1 MTELKE
7 FHIEQA
13 AIEWLKQIGYAYL
26 PGGEINRD
34 VRSVLLED
42 ELQKFIAKKYPQ
54 LPAEIV
60 VEASKEFTNNAGAD
74 LVYRNRAFH
83 LKLTKGIDVSWKVN
97 GQEKS
102 THVYPIDFEH
112 PENNTFTCINQLEI
126 VGRNRRIP
134 DLLIY
139 INGLPLIIFEFKNWF
154 DYNTT
159 ENEAYNQI
167 QHYKQDIP
175 LLFEYN
181 ALTIISDGK
190 TAQHGMFPSSME
202 WFAPWKSINGKDI
215 VDDNDFQLHSLLYG
229 LFAKDRLLNYLKYFI
244 FFEDHNGTLI
254 KKGAKYH
261 QFFGVNFAVQKTKQA
276 IKPIGD
282 GRIGVIW
289 HTQGSGKSISMA
301 IYTGILRQLP
311 ELKNPTIVV
320 QVDRNDL
327 DWQLYE
333 NFVLCKD
340 IVGEV
345 NHAESTDDLRRLL
358 DRNSGGVIF
367 TTIEKFR
374 LKNSS
379 PRGGARRA
387 EGVDT
392 PAAGTA
398 DGVNTQTARRASEH
412 LRSKITSLL
421 SPYQNTIAKTE
432 FTKAGIPRYN
442 SFLKDKAHENR
453 YAQNLPEVLLW
464 NQLKRDNLGVDFHR
478 QKPIGNYIID
488 LFCPELMLAIEVD
501 GASHDRVE
509 IATKDKKRQAEL
521 EAMGISFLRFTTDQV
536 KNHMPRV
543 VDAIAEFVSEN
554 KIELRL
560 SQLERAIVNKN
571 NLRSEVIRILEE
583 DLKVGEE
590 MKPPGLRPPPLR
602 GELEAELVHPVLSTR
617 DNIIVIA
624 DEAHRT
630 QYGLLDGYAANLRT
644 ALPNASFIGFTG
656 TPVDKKD
663 ADTEDIFGTVIHT
676 YDIKQAVEDGATV
689 PIYYEPRLA
698 KLHLVNENIDE
709 EVDEITETDIGTDK
723 FLKWAAIEDA
733 AGSADRVNKIA
744 NDILQHF
751 TKRTQTLEGKA
762 MVVSMS
768 RRNCVKMYDAL
779 KKLEGCPEIAVVIT
793 SNISKDPPEWKEHVR
808 TKEQF
813 EAIKKR
819 FKDPDDPLRIVI
831 VRDMWL
837 TGFDAP
843 IINTMYV
850 DKVMTGHN
858 LMQAIARANRVFAD
872 KQSGVIVDYIGIGDQ
887 LKAATIKYTKGG
899 GRGETKIDIEQALE
913 MFYRQLEKCKAHI
926 SEDIDYSRW
935 RAISTGDKMM
945 LINRGANAILK
956 TDQLADEFMKDEKK
970 LTGLVSIVKSR
981 EEIAQFALDIIF
993 IQHVSAAVRKAK
1005 SINVGRKDGQQRI
1018 RDLISQSIESE
1029 DLIDVFAMAGIEK
1042 PDVSILNDDFL
1053 LGAKKDKSGLALKIE
1068 LMRNI
1073 LKGEIALRLRKN
1085 IKKYN
1090 SLREEIEKVIEL
1102 YHKNAIDSYTTVL
1115 ELVERAKAMQ
1125 EEEKRQRELGITDEE
1140 LAFYDIIHAKREI
1153 MNEAGPIQ
1161 NIVHAICKAVKDNL
1175 EIDWTKKE
1183 DAKAAIRLAIKKELR
1198 GKVSLDELNK
1208 ILQEIM
1214 EQAEGQFKD
1223 WPLVG

>member
-1 MTELKE
+1 MTDLKE

-13 AIEWLKQIGYAYL
+13 AIEWLEKLGYAYKRGSDL
-26 PGGEINRD
+26 NRE
-34 VRSVLLED
+34 VRQVVLEN
-42 ELQKFIAKKYPQ
+42 ELQNFIANKYPQ
-54 LPAEIV
+54 LPAEMV
-60 VEASKEFTNNAGAD
+60 KEAAKEFTNNVGAD
-74 LVYRNRAFH
+74 LDYRNRDFH
-83 LKLTKGIDVSWKVN
+83 LKLTKGIDISYKMD
-97 GQEKS
+97 GKEYAL
-102 THVYPIDFEH
+102 HVYPIDFENS
-112 PENNTFTCINQLEI
+112 ENNIFTCVNQMEI

-139 INGLPLIIFEFKNWF
+139 INGIPLVIFEFKNWF
-154 DYNTT
+154 DHNTT

-190 TAQHGMFPSSME
+190 TAQHGMFPASME
-202 WFAPWKSINGKDI
+202 WFAPWKSVNGKDI
-215 VDDNDFQLHSLLYG
+215 VDENDFQLHSLLHG
-229 LFAKDRLLNYLKYFI
+229 LFTKERLLNYLKYFI
-244 FFEDHNGTLI
+244 FFEDHNGKLI

-261 QFFGVNFAVQKTKQA
+261 QYFGVNFAIEKTKSA

-301 IYTGILRQLP
+301 IYTGMLRQLP
-311 ELKNPTIVV
+311 ELKNPTVV
-320 QVDRNDL
+320 IQVDRNDL

-345 NHAESTDDLRRLL
+345 KHAETTDQLRDYLEA
-358 DRNSGGVIF
+358 DSGSVIF

-374 LKNSS
+374 LK
-379 PRGGARRA
+379 
-387 EGVDT
+387 
-392 PAAGTA
+392 
-398 DGVNTQTARRASEH
+398 
-412 LRSKITSLL
+412 
-421 SPYQNTIAKTE
+421 
-432 FTKAGIPRYN
+432 
-442 SFLKDKAHENR
+442 KDN
-453 YAQNLPEVLLW
+453 
-464 NQLKRDNLGVDFHR
+464 G
-478 QKPIGNYIID
+478 
-488 LFCPELMLAIEVD
+488 
-501 GASHDRVE
+501 E
-509 IATKDKKRQAEL
+509 I
-521 EAMGISFLRFTTDQV
+521 
-536 KNHMPRV
+536 
-543 VDAIAEFVSEN
+543 
-554 KIELRL
+554 
-560 SQLERAIVNKN
+560 
-571 NLRSEVIRILEE
+571 
-583 DLKVGEE
+583 
-590 MKPPGLRPPPLR
+590 
-602 GELEAELVHPVLSTR
+602 VHPVLSTR

-663 ADTEDIFGTVIHT
+663 ADTEELFGEVIHT

-698 KLHLVNENIDE
+698 KLHLANENIDE
-709 EVDEITETDIGTDK
+709 EVDEITEASGEER
-723 FLKWAAIEDA
+723 FMKWAAIEDA
-733 AGSADRVNKIA
+733 AGSQDRVEKIA
-744 NDILQHF
+744 KDMLQHF
-751 TKRTQTLEGKA
+751 LKRTDTLEGKA
-762 MVVSMS
+762 MVVCMS

-779 KKLEGCPEIAVVIT
+779 TRLEGCPEIAVIIT
-793 SNISKDPPEWKEHVR
+793 SNISKDPPEWKEHIR
-808 TKEQF
+808 TKDQF
-813 EAIKKR
+813 ETVKRR
-819 FKDPDDPLRIVI
+819 FKNPDDPLKIVI

-887 LKAATIKYTKGG
+887 LKSATEKYTAGG

-913 MFYRQLEKCKAHI
+913 MFYNQVEKCKAHLPK
-926 SEDIDYSRW
+926 ELDYSKW
-935 RAISTGDKMM
+935 RALTTGDKMM
-945 LINRGANAILK
+945 LVNQGSNAILIS
-956 TDQLADEFMKDEKK
+956 DQLADQFMKDEKV

-981 EEIAQFALDIIF
+981 EEITEFALDVIYV
-993 IQHVSAAVRKAK
+993 QHVSAAVRKAK
-1005 SINVGRKDGQQRI
+1005 SINVGKKDGQKKV
-1018 RDLISQSIESE
+1018 RDLISQSIES
-1029 DLIDVFAMAGIEK
+1029 DDIIDVFAMAGIDR
-1042 PDVSILNDDFL
+1042 PDVSILNEDFL

-1073 LKGEIALRLRKN
+1073 LKGEIALRLHKN

-1090 SLREEIEKVIEL
+1090 SLKEEIERVIDQ

-1115 ELVERAKAMQ
+1115 ELVERAKEMQ
-1125 EEEKRQRELGITDEE
+1125 EEEKRQKELGITDEE
-1140 LAFYDIIHAKREI
+1140 LAFYDIVFAKKEI
-1153 MNEAGPIQ
+1153 IQEAGPIQ

-1223 WPLVG
+1223 WPVAG

>member
-1 MTELKE
+1 MSELKE

-13 AIEWLKQIGYAYL
+13 AIEWLQQMGYVYQHGAA
-26 PGGEINRD
+26 IVRD
-34 VRSVLLED
+34 ARSVVLED
-42 ELQKFIAKKYPQ
+42 ELMQFIAKTYPS
-54 LPAEIV
+54 LPADMV
-60 VEASKEFTNNAGAD
+60 KEAAKEFTNNAGAD
-74 LVYRNRAFH
+74 LDYRNRDFH
-83 LKLTKGIDVSWKVN
+83 LKLTKGIDISWKDSS
-97 GQEKS
+97 GKES
-102 THVYPIDFEH
+102 ALHVYPIDFEN
-112 PENNTFTCINQLEI
+112 PQNNTFTCVNQLEI

-190 TAQHGMFPSSME
+190 TAQHGMFPASME
-202 WFAPWKSINGKDI
+202 WYSPWKSINGKDI
-215 VDDNDFQLHSLLYG
+215 VDANDFQLNTLLHG
-229 LFAKDRLLNYLKYFI
+229 LFVKERLINYLKYFI

-261 QFFGVNFAVQKTKQA
+261 QYFGVNFAVEKTKQA

-301 IYTGILRQLP
+301 IYTGMLRQLP
-311 ELKNPTIVV
+311 ELKNPTVII

-340 IVGEV
+340 IVGSV
-345 NHAESTDDLRRLL
+345 QHATSTDELRRLL
-358 DRNSGGVIF
+358 DTDAGGVIF

-374 LKNSS
+374 LKKAPRSNNSPLKGS
-379 PRGGARRA
+379 ARRA
-387 EGVDT
+387 RGVFATQLNALIT
-392 PAAGTA
+392 PL
-398 DGVNTQTARRASEH
+398 H
-412 LRSKITSLL
+412 
-421 SPYQNTIAKTE
+421 NTITKSGFTE
-432 FTKAGIPRYN
+432 AG
-442 SFLKDKAHENR
+442 FLKYKETLKDNVLANR
-453 YAQNLPEVLLW
+453 YAENLSEVLLW
-464 NQLKRDNLGVDFHR
+464 NQVKRNALGVDFHR
-478 QKPIGNYIID
+478 QKPIGNYIVD
-488 LFCPELMLAIEVD
+488 LFCPELMLALEID
-501 GASHDRVE
+501 GSVHDSDE
-509 IATKDKKRQAEL
+509 AKIKDAIRQSEL
-521 EAMGISFLRFTTDQV
+521 EKLGINFLRFTTADV
-536 KNHMPRV
+536 KNQIGGV
-543 VDAIAEFVSEN
+543 LTEISKYITAN
-554 KIELRL
+554 QLNIELNP
-560 SQLERAIVNKN
+560 LERAVVNRN
-571 NLRSEVIRILEE
+571 PALLEE
-583 DLKVGEE
+583 LKKLVPEQHLPSYGH
-590 MKPPGLRPPPLR
+590 PPKG
-602 GELEAELVHPVLSTR
+602 GNLEAEIQENETEHPVLSKR

-656 TPVDKKD
+656 TPVDSKQ
-663 ADTEDIFGTVIHT
+663 ADTEELFGEVIHT

-698 KLHLVNENIDE
+698 KLHLANDNIDE
-709 EVDEITETDIGTDK
+709 EVDELQEAQGDQQS
-723 FLKWAAIEDA
+723 LKWAAIEDA
-733 AGSADRVNKIA
+733 AGSLDRVSKIA
-744 NDILQHF
+744 TDIISHF
-751 TKRTQTLEGKA
+751 TKRTSTLEGKA
-762 MVVSMS
+762 MVVCMS
-768 RRNCVKMYDAL
+768 RKNCVKMYDAL
-779 KKLEGCPEIAVVIT
+779 KQIEGCPEIAVIIT
-793 SNISKDPPEWKEHVR
+793 ANISKDPPEWKDHIR
-808 TKEQF
+808 TKDQF

-819 FKDPDDPLRIVI
+819 FKNPDDPLKIVI

-887 LKAATIKYTKGG
+887 LKTATMKYTAGG
-899 GRGETKIDIEQALE
+899 GRGDTKIDIEQALE
-913 MFYRQLEKCKAHI
+913 MFYNQVEKCKAHLPEEI
-926 SEDIDYSRW
+926 NYQQW
-935 RAISTGDKMM
+935 KALTTGDKMM
-945 LINRGANAILK
+945 LINQGANAILK
-956 TDQLADEFMKDEKK
+956 TDQLAEEFMQDEKK

-981 EEIAQFALDIIF
+981 EELTEFALDVIYV
-993 IQHVSAAVRKAK
+993 QHVSAVVRKAK
-1005 SINVGRKDGQQRI
+1005 SIVVGKKDNQKKV

-1029 DLIDVFAMAGIEK
+1029 DIIDVFAMAGIAR
-1042 PDVSILNDDFL
+1042 PDVSILNEEFL
-1053 LGAKKDKSGLALKIE
+1053 LGAKKDKTGLALKIE

-1085 IKKYN
+1085 IKKYT
-1090 SLREEIEKVIEL
+1090 SLKEEIEKVIDL
-1102 YHKNAIDSYTTVL
+1102 YHKNAIDSYTTIL
-1115 ELVERAKAMQ
+1115 ELVERAKDMQ
-1125 EEEKRQRELGITDEE
+1125 EEEKRQKELGITDEE
-1140 LAFYDIIHAKREI
+1140 LAFYDIINAKKEI
-1153 MNEAGPIQ
+1153 IQEAGPIQ
-1161 NIVHAICKAVKDNL
+1161 NIVHAVCKAVKDNL

-1183 DAKAAIRLAIKKELR
+1183 DAKANIRLAVKRELR
-1198 GKVSLDELNK
+1198 GKVSLEELNK
-1208 ILQEIM
+1208 ILQEII

-1223 WPLVG
+1223 WPNAG